1 MQNSLDYQERNELVS
16 PISKPQKKK
25 KKKKNQINSS
35 IEPKASSLS
44 ILFIANELAP
54 T

>member
-35 IEPKASSLS
+35 IEPKATLS